1 MCGARPVQIKERKS
15 GGGLGERKGP
25 CGCLGVSGAVRPSPS
40 LGSCEWARGGAAEGV
55 GGRCERGAQGF
66 PAPLLASSCSL
77 GVISGHTPRGLSW
90 ARESFYGDTFRS
102 EFLKTQSTA
111 TF

>member
-1 MCGARPVQIKERKS
+1 MPGGQRGSAALALPRLVRVGA
-15 GGGLGERKGP
+15 G
-25 CGCLGVSGAVRPSPS
+25 
-40 LGSCEWARGGAAEGV
+40 GGAAEGV